1 MITDTKRLTSQV
13 PPWGC
18 HWERGRESLF
28 WEQGSCG
35 EDSGKQGWMLSKSQ
49 GSSEIDLINNLCLG
63 GRKTGTELAWLSEK
77 QARRG
82 RCSGLVLMS
91 QALLLIPGIGFLLL
105 L

>member
-1 MITDTKRLTSQV
+1 
-13 PPWGC
+13 
-18 HWERGRESLF
+18 
-28 WEQGSCG
+28 
-35 EDSGKQGWMLSKSQ
+35 MLSKSQ

-63 GRKTGTELAWLSEK
+63 GRKTATGLAWLSEK
-77 QARRG
+77 RARRG